1 MLVGC
6 GRARV
11 GVQVSK
17 REFHTRIHLDYVRVK
32 FLSCIK
38 KIKKK
43 LILHSLT
50 FMVDPT
56 VNVRAKSTNI
66 IITPNAHTFGGI

>member
-6 GRARV
+6 RRARV

-38 KIKKK
+38 KKM
-43 LILHSLT
+43 ILYFLT

-66 IITPNAHTFGGI
+66 IITPNGHTFGGI